1 MFLWQAWEQAREE
14 REAVPEEE
22 EEEEEAE
29 AEEEDPAELVAAA
42 AAAAMEAETA
52 RTTQEAVA
60 RGNQVKC
67 PWHAP
72 SQYLTVCVGDTNANP
87 DLPRYDRIHL

>member
-1 MFLWQAWEQAREE
+1 MNMIREE
-14 REAVPEEE
+14 EEEDAEEEDAEEE